1 MKNKFLI
8 PAMAM
13 FLAIGMSFATEKGQ
27 SDPSQDY
34 YQQSNGVFMSLG
46 QEINC
51 GSGSKTCKVR
61 LPNGQ
66 IYQVYD
72 APDPT
77 TLKKGDGIVRQ
88 L

>member
-8 PAMAM
+8 PALAM
-13 FLAIGMSFATEKGQ
+13 FFAIGMSFATEQGQ

-34 YQQSNGVFMSLG
+34 YEQSNGVFMPLG
-46 QEINC
+46 REIEC
-51 GSGSKTCKVR
+51 GNGNKTCLIE
-61 LPNGQ
+61 LPDGE
-66 IYQVYD
+66 VHEVFD
-72 APDPT
+72 APDSN